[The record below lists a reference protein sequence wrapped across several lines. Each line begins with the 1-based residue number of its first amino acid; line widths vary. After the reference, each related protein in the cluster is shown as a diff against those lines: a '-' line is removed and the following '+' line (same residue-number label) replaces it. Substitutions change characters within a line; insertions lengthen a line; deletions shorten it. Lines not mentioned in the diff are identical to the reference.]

1 MVRILSTALSGAA
14 ESGLQREGLPFWI
27 LWLLLCV
34 ILLLV
39 TFIFL
44 RDKDLRQR
52 LSLSLYGPRR
62 RWNRITLQ
70 ARLNRE
76 RKKRATLFRDLGRT
90 ARSLKHR
97 PKGPSGLFKRLNELD
112 QKLGLSQ
119 AEMQKV
125 SSRME
130 ALQAA
135 VKPRRRRGPAAEKAI
150 KLVKRELQKILRDIA
165 GQERHRDSLLE
176 ELGMLVK
183 QERTTRREFLP
194 LYAQIDLAEETID
207 EMQGLIDGLR
217 KK

>member
-1 MVRILSTALSGAA
+1 MVRTLSNALSGAA
-14 ESGLQREGLPFWI
+14 DSGLQREGLPFWI

-70 ARLNRE
+70 ARLNKE
-76 RKKRATLFRDLGRT
+76 RKKRATLFRDLGRA
-90 ARSLKHR
+90 ARSLEFQ
-97 PKGPSGLFKRLNELD
+97 PNGSSSLVKRLNELD
-112 QKLGLSQ
+112 QKMGQSRG
-119 AEMQKV
+119 EMQKV

-135 VKPRRRRGPAAEKAI
+135 VKPGRRRGSAAEKAI
-150 KLVKRELQKILRDIA
+150 KVVKLELKRILRDITA
-165 GQERHRDSLLE
+165 LERHQDSLLE
-176 ELGMLVK
+176 ELGVLVK
-183 QERTTRREFLP
+183 RVRAGRREFLP
-194 LYAQIDLAEETID
+194 LYAQIDLAEETIG
-207 EMQGLIDGLR
+207 EMQSLMDGLR

>member
-1 MVRILSTALSGAA
+1 MLRILSSALSEAA
-14 ESGLQREGLPFWI
+14 DSGLQREGLPYWI

-34 ILLLV
+34 ILLLI

-76 RKKRATLFRDLGRT
+76 RKRRAALFQDLGRT
-90 ARSLKHR
+90 ARSLKFR
-97 PKGPSGLFKRLNELD
+97 PKKSSGPVKRLEELE
-112 QKLGLSQ
+112 QKLGLSRG
-119 AEMQKV
+119 EMQKV

-150 KLVKRELQKILRDIA
+150 KVEKRELQKILRDISSL
-165 GQERHRDSLLE
+165 ERHQTSVLE

-183 QERTTRREFLP
+183 QERAGRQEFLP
-194 LYAQIDLAEETID
+194 LYAQIDLAEETIG
-207 EMQGLIDGLR
+207 EMQGIIDSLR